1 METAMRIPVWLTL
14 GIALVAFLWGGY
26 RVYLA
31 LRSEDRSKD
40 SGNGSGT
47 GNGEPEDGARR
58 ARADRRRGLG
68 ALTRRTHLLF
78 GVVYLLLGV
87 LLVATT
93 FGYNPIGS
101 MFGPRTEVPDKS
113 AAPSKPGSVPSDQ
126 LPPVKPGT

>member
-26 RVYLA
+26 RIYLA
-31 LRSEDRSKD
+31 LRSEDRGKD
-40 SGNGSGT
+40 HGSSGN
-47 GNGEPEDGARR
+47 NEPEDGAGR
-58 ARADRRRGLG
+58 ARAGRRRGLG

-101 MFGPRTEVPDKS
+101 MFGPRTEVPDKA

-126 LPPVKPGT
+126 LPPVKPGK